1 MWDVDGIND
10 IEEVRG
16 SRIASGLGRLFS
28 LLPAHLLDGI
38 DERRLVGGSDAEGAH
53 GLSVHSLL
61 IHSAL
66 GGLFPH
72 LVGKLMG
79 LEAQQDE
86 AVTQLSSV
94 LHERRQ
100 LLGLELTGTQFDET
114 RSQVSDQIFQILESR
129 HRSAFAVSSPK
140 LPAHPPPSA
149 GRLRRHQRGTV
160 NASTTS

>member
-1 MWDVDGIND
+1 LRDVDGIDD

-16 SRIASGLGRLFS
+16 SRIASGLGGLFG
-28 LLPAHLLDGI
+28 LLPADLLDGV
-38 DERRLVGGSDAEGAH
+38 DQRGLVGGSDAEGPH
-53 GLSVHSLL
+53 GLPVHGLL
-61 IHSAL
+61 IHSSL
-66 GGLFPH
+66 RGLLPH

-86 AVTQLSSV
+86 AVTQLSGI
-94 LHERRQ
+94 LHKGSQ
-100 LLGLELTGTQFDET
+100 LLWLELTGAQFDET
-114 RSQVSDQIFQILESR
+114 LAQVPDQIFQILESR
-129 HRSAFAVSSPK
+129 HLTAFAVSSPK